1 VSDIC
6 ILIPDCLERS
16 MGGMGVLCR
25 GILSSLSL
33 GHNITVIGTPQEEIS
48 YPFCSYKSITPVNI
62 MSGQYDPIIF
72 HLLNQTAY
80 VDEVNLKPNIVHCF
94 DWSTFGAG
102 LYLKQKYNCK
112 LVCSVQ
118 LALDDIVEPNRI
130 HPFQR
135 SAFDS
140 AKALE
145 LQGLNEAD
153 VVIQVSRHYARKYF
167 MFLNKTVVIN
177 NGINLDDFTIKDKID
192 LPGKDLRL
200 LYIGRYA
207 EMKNT
212 HTLSSITLP
221 DGVDLLFAGS
231 DKGSDPDIWD
241 LTMKNIEQ
249 NPNMHYIGPYYG
261 EGKVKLFN
269 SVDGVIFPS
278 LREPFGIVGLEALAS
293 GKVLLA
299 SNVDGM
305 KDYLQEGNYID
316 CGITRES
323 IEKSIQEFIVWDRKA
338 IIKKGLSTVKDFTW
352 TRQSGLYNKVYN
364 LLK

>member
-1 VSDIC
+1 
-6 ILIPDCLERS
+6 
-16 MGGMGVLCR
+16 MGGMGVLCK
-25 GILSSLSL
+25 GILSHIT
-33 GHNITVIGTPQEEIS
+33 GHNITVIGTPQERPS
-48 YPFCSYKSITPVNI
+48 YPFCQYKSVNYI
-62 MSGQYDPIIF
+62 DIRSGQHDPIIF
-72 HLLNQTAY
+72 HLLNQMAY
-80 VDEVNLKPNIVHCF
+80 VDQVTSPPDIVHCF

-102 LYLKQKYNCK
+102 MYLKKKYNCK
-112 LVCSVQ
+112 LICSVQ
-118 LALDDIVEPNRI
+118 LALDDIVESNRV
-130 HPFQR
+130 HDYQR
-135 SAFDS
+135 SAFDN
-140 AKALE
+140 ARALE

-153 VVIQVSRHYARKYF
+153 IVIQVSRHYARKYF

-177 NGINLDDFTIKDKID
+177 NGVDLEDFTIKDKID
-192 LPGKDLRL
+192 LPGKGLRL

-221 DGVDLLFAGS
+221 DGVDLLFAGC

-249 NPNMHYIGPYYG
+249 NSNMHYIGPYYR
-261 EGKVKLFN
+261 EDKVKLFN

-305 KDYLQEGNYID
+305 KDYLQEGNYIN
-316 CGITRES
+316 CGTDRES
-323 IEKSIQEFIVWDRKA
+323 IERGIQEYITCDREA
-338 IIKKGLSTVKDFTW
+338 IIKEGHSTVKDFTW
-352 TRQSGLYNKVYN
+352 SKQSELYNKVYG